1 LRSHNSSAT
10 CSSRARMQDWP
21 APKLKGRNLDAGMR
35 CRWIRRP
42 TSGKAGER
50 SDGAQSG
57 EGVRRVTPHD
67 IESCTTRL
75 VDPLPKAPAI
85 AMMKDLENDPGW
97 IVQTR
102 GSNPL
107 RRLHPVNP
115 IDPGYPA
122 SSLGSLRCTH
132 MSYSSAT
139 TRTRV
144 FSPVWVN
151 ALISPVLIS
160 TMYRQLAWMG
170 AVIKPM
176 QLLNTIHAMAGGE

>member
-1 LRSHNSSAT
+1 
-10 CSSRARMQDWP
+10 MQDWP

-115 IDPGYPA
+115 IDPSYPA
-122 SSLGSLRCTH
+122 SSLGSLRCT
-132 MSYSSAT
+132 
-139 TRTRV
+139 R
-144 FSPVWVN
+144 
-151 ALISPVLIS
+151 
-160 TMYRQLAWMG
+160 
-170 AVIKPM
+170 
-176 QLLNTIHAMAGGE
+176 TIHADGRKPSSMSSAHIEPGVLHGNVIHDHAHKAVAVSIYIFPQCIEQD